1 MPRDGPWCTLCA
13 MSPVEWTNA
22 TLVERRDANARC
34 MVVRVRPDA
43 ARVQPFVAG
52 QFVQLGLPRPDGA
65 TTPDGRARL
74 VKRSYSLA
82 SAPHED
88 GHWELCLAKVD
99 AGQLTPRLF
108 ELRPGDRLW
117 CDDAP
122 KGHFTLERIPREAPL
137 AMVATGTGIAPFVSM
152 LRHLRHGGDH
162 RPVAIV
168 HGARDPS
175 DLCYDAELRA
185 TECAYLPSCSRAGVD
200 WPGLRGRVQSVLERW
215 DELVPWP
222 LSPAGCHVLLCGNP
236 AMIDEVR
243 DLLLPRGFAL
253 DTAKASGTLHFERYW

>member
-1 MPRDGPWCTLCA
+1 

-82 SAPHED
+82 SAPHEV

-185 TECAYLPSCSRAGVD
+185 TECAYLPSCSRAGAD
-200 WPGLRGRVQSVLERW
+200 WQGPRGRVQSVLERW

-253 DTAKASGTLHFERYW
+253 DTAKASGSLHFERYW